1 VEDTVDRACGRQR
14 KTERST
20 EHLGEGQTSVSGERR
35 ELTNLWCLLERR
47 LISAHPA
54 HPKHRPSHAPVDQ
67 RAANLTHW
75 KFAGFVAA
83 GWVWKVCASQIL
95 SLRLSRG
102 FPSRVFVVVNE
113 LGSITDNDEYMLH
126 LWVWNEG
133 TTGLA
138 VVRFCWF
145 PE

>member
-1 VEDTVDRACGRQR
+1 VGRPDLADWKTKICLIIVPKQVE
-14 KTERST
+14 E
-20 EHLGEGQTSVSGERR
+20 
-35 ELTNLWCLLERR
+35 
-47 LISAHPA
+47 
-54 HPKHRPSHAPVDQ
+54 
-67 RAANLTHW
+67 
-75 KFAGFVAA
+75 
-83 GWVWKVCASQIL
+83 KV